1 MISHGLLD
9 GMGRRIALHDVDD
22 ENWRAVADVAPLDGQ
37 RRYVPALAARYL
49 LLSLRE
55 GVWNSLAV
63 CADDT
68 VVGHVMWG
76 RDEDGSYWVGGML
89 VDGGEQGK
97 GVGRAA
103 AWTLVRW
110 LADRS
115 DCAVLRLSY
124 HPDNTVAEGLY
135 TSLGFRPVSTAEEE
149 QGEVVAELSGAAVR
163 GGGAKSDR

>member
-1 MISHGLLD
+1 M
-9 GMGRRIALHDVDD
+9 
-22 ENWRAVADVAPLDGQ
+22 
-37 RRYVPALAARYL
+37 
-49 LLSLRE
+49 
-55 GVWNSLAV
+55 WNSLAV

-68 VVGHVMWG
+68 VAGHVMWG

-89 VDGGEQGK
+89 IDGGEQGK

-124 HPDNTVAEGLY
+124 HPDNTVAERLY

-163 GGGAKSDR
+163 ERDATSDR